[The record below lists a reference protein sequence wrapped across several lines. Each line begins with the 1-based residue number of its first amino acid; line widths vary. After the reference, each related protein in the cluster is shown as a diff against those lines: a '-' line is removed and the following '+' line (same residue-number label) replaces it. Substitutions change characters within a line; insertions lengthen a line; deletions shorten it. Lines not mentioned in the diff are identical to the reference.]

1 MLSTTNQ
8 TLALQYLS
16 TCIDSVATFNEILQL
31 VVVELVHKV
40 GRRGEISSFVA
51 IVPGAVS
58 PSCRLSF
65 EEQSPHASF
74 PAERN
79 IRQGLPQRCFDAIKV
94 HPCHL

>member
-40 GRRGEISSFVA
+40 RRRGRMSGFAV
-51 IVPGAVS
+51 IVP
-58 PSCRLSF
+58 F
-65 EEQSPHASF
+65 
-74 PAERN
+74 
-79 IRQGLPQRCFDAIKV
+79 I
-94 HPCHL
+94 